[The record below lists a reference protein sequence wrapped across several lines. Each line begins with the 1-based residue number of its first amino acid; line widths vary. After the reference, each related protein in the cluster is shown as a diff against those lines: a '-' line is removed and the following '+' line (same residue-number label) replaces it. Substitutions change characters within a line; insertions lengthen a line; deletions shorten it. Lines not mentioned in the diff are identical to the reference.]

1 MTIIFAFLFLFS
13 LTLTVFDC
21 RIGIR
26 QEDITQKFE
35 SNLLVMCTRFQDF
48 LM

>member
-1 MTIIFAFLFLFS
+1 M
-13 LTLTVFDC
+13 VFDC

-26 QEDITQKFE
+26 QEDNTQKFE

-48 LM
+48 LMQQKRKKKAIND